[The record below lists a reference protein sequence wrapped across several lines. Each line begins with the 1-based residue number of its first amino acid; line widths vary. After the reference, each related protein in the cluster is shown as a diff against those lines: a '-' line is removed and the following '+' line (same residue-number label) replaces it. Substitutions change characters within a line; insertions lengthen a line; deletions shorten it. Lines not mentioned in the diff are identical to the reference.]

1 MSNEHITEE
10 KVAELWRTFA
20 GTNEVLRIERRN
32 FKHVLGAILKGAALR
47 PAAQPAEQ
55 WETSPKGAEQWQTV
69 PMGGEQWQTVPF
81 AQPAQ
86 TWDANQIAMA
96 CAQAEISDGHCQS
109 LLIALEESN
118 KD

>member
-1 MSNEHITEE
+1 MSNEHITDE

-20 GTNEVLRIERRN
+20 GTNEVIRIERRN
-32 FKHVLGAILKGAALR
+32 FKHILGAILKVIAPR

-55 WETSPKGAEQWQTV
+55 WETS

-81 AQPAQ
+81 AQPAE

-96 CAQAEISDGHCQS
+96 CTQAEISDGHCQS

-118 KD
+118 KG